1 MDCLTNNDSA
11 EIGPISCAT
20 GYLSEFMLLCYLDE
34 SGNTGSRLDDPRQ
47 PYHYLVAVMVR
58 EDKVSQLSER
68 LDELAGGAVTTTK
81 LMEYHGQELFAGSGP
96 WDGVEPHVRIG
107 EYEKALAVIT
117 EVGAHIAHA
126 SINKPGL
133 AQRGAW
139 ASPHLYALQFL
150 TEKIDGWIA
159 SNADPLCRRGLL
171 VADQNHQEE
180 QYAFELVREMQK
192 SGGPIGS
199 LLGIARTTEHI
210 VDNVYFAPSE
220 RSRGIQL
227 ADLVAFILNRR
238 DRHFDSGDN
247 RASAR
252 AVGRLYMTWVL
263 PRVVTWRA
271 RWPS

>member
-1 MDCLTNNDSA
+1 
-11 EIGPISCAT
+11 
-20 GYLSEFMLLCYLDE
+20 MLLCYLDE

-47 PYHYLVAVMVR
+47 PYHYLVAVMIG
-58 EDKVSQLSER
+58 EHKVSQLSER
-68 LDELAGGAVTTTK
+68 LDELAAGAATTAK
-81 LMEYHGQELFAGSGP
+81 VVEYHGQELFAGSGP

-107 EYEKALAVIT
+107 EYEKALAVIA

-210 VDNVYFAPSE
+210 VDNVYFEP
-220 RSRGIQL
+220 
-227 ADLVAFILNRR
+227 
-238 DRHFDSGDN
+238 
-247 RASAR
+247 
-252 AVGRLYMTWVL
+252 
-263 PRVVTWRA
+263 PRVLRSLRPLRGWSHDRA
-271 RWPS
+271 AAPGEIPG